1 MVIWEDVGNLSPC
14 GSLVLKLDL
23 LVEYK
28 EKENIGGIQNN
39 ERRCEKFTTFG
50 R

>member
-1 MVIWEDVGNLSPC
+1 MLI
-14 GSLVLKLDL
+14 
-23 LVEYK
+23 EYE

-39 ERRCEKFTTFG
+39 ERRCEKFTTSG